1 MKDDVII
8 IGAGQAG
15 LCASYYL
22 TLSGIQHTILE
33 AGRIGES
40 WRSQRWDSFCLV
52 TPNWTVQLPGM
63 TPGGE
68 PDAFMPC
75 CDLIEFI
82 KQFANSFSAPVEYAT
97 RVTAIRPATGGA
109 RFELETTRGAR
120 RCDNPVVC
128 CGMYQTI
135 RRPSSAASLPSDINQ
150 IDVTSYRSPGA
161 LEDGAVLV
169 VGSGQSGA
177 QIAEEIREAG
187 REVYLCV
194 GKAGRIPRRYRG
206 RDLSRWQVDMGYLN
220 RTVDQLDSP
229 ADRFRGD
236 PHVSGTRGGHT
247 LNLHQ
252 FARDG
257 IRLLGSLEGVVG
269 DSVYLMDNL
278 VGNMREADAY
288 AQAFCQSVDDFVLQN
303 GIEVPPAD
311 SENSDWG
318 GGLGDYPR
326 SPRRLDLRLAG
337 ISTVVWATGFG
348 FDFSWIDYPI
358 FDSYGYPFTRRG
370 VTEVDGLY
378 FLGLNWLHTRKSGI
392 ILGAADDARHV
403 VEHLRQ
409 RANGRAA

>member
-15 LCASYYL
+15 LCASYFL
-22 TLSGIQHTILE
+22 TQFGFQHAVLE
-33 AGRIGES
+33 AGQIGES

-52 TPNWTVQLPGM
+52 TPNWTVRLPGM
-63 TPGGE
+63 TPSGN

-75 CDLIEFI
+75 SDLIEFI
-82 KQFANSFSAPVEYAT
+82 GRFANSFSAPIEQST
-97 RVTAIRPATGGA
+97 RVTAIRRATGGA
-109 RFELETTRGAR
+109 RFELETTRGTR
-120 RCDNPVVC
+120 GCDHPVVC

-135 RRPSSAASLPSDINQ
+135 RRPASAGSLPADIHQ
-150 IDVTSYRSPGA
+150 IDVTSYRNPEV

-177 QIAEEIREAG
+177 QIAEEIHGSG
-187 REVYLCV
+187 RDVFLCV

-252 FARDG
+252 FARNG

-269 DSVYLMDNL
+269 ETIYLADNL
-278 VGNMREADAY
+278 VDNMRSADAF
-288 AQAFCQSVDDFVLQN
+288 AEAFCRSVDDYVREN
-303 GIEVPPAD
+303 GIWAPAPD
-311 SENSDWG
+311 HENSDLG
-318 GGLGDYPR
+318 GGVGDYPV
-326 SPRRLDLRLAG
+326 SPRQLDLRSAG
-337 ISTVVWATGFG
+337 IRTVIWATGFG
-348 FDFSWIDYPI
+348 FDFSWIDFPI
-358 FDSYGYPFTRRG
+358 FDEFGYPYTRRG

-409 RANGRAA
+409 QANGHAR